1 MVVGTAAAAT
11 GPGCTIAAAGATA
24 GADAAGAALAAAAT
38 ATEAVAAAG
47 AAGGAATAAGADWTG
62 ATTAAALLA
71 RELLLTRDGLML
83 AAACGAD
90 DAPWRPDPLDEDA
103 DESLPPAG
111 DALRV
116 WARAPEEDESAEP
129 LVSANATGM
138 SATP

>member
-71 RELLLTRDGLML
+71 REL
-83 AAACGAD
+83 
-90 DAPWRPDPLDEDA
+90 DEDA